1 MLAFKMYNAAKSHDK
16 CMLYLMKSGNIDGM
30 AKYVERCPGY
40 QADYAK
46 IIATGLGMGIGL

>member
-40 QADYAK
+40 
-46 IIATGLGMGIGL
+46 